1 MLYGVVGDDFVHSSA
16 MDKDDVDDDDVLVE
30 EIDVEPWLRLYKMVN
45 STLVP
50 TKSTM
55 TINANKINISSW
67 LYNYTIRDSYIMRH
81 MFEG

>member
-1 MLYGVVGDDFVHSSA
+1 MLYGVVGDDFVHNST

-50 TKSTM
+50 TKATM